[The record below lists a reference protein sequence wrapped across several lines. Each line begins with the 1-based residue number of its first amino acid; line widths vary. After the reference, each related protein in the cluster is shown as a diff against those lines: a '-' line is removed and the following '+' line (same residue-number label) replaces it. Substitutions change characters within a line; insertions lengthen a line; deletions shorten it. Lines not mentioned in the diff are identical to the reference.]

1 MSECESDVSKVL
13 YILKW
18 NGNFQWKSV
27 PKKLKESKV
36 DASLHCTDMVS
47 PRCVSLALRTKWERT
62 LHWTL
67 YLQVKV
73 IKTFTLFQLQLQYM
87 FQVSEMGH
95 LSIAAQNV
103 FSCHDQRSKQAKS
116 ETRKIQNPKHPQ
128 INSIKIQNSPPIKSL
143 KNSKTQSIPYLRWGK
158 VKRKVCTVG
167 ARQTTPAFGE
177 GPSFSLGFWS
187 FGKSRW

>member
-1 MSECESDVSKVL
+1 MS
-13 YILKW
+13 LKCCTYW
-18 NGNFQWKSV
+18 NEMEIFSENRCQKNWRKAKLMHHCIALIWFHPVMCPLLSV
-27 PKKLKESKV
+27 QNGRGHYTERCICKLKSSKLLL
-36 DASLHCTDMVS
+36 SFNCN
-47 PRCVSLALRTKWERT
+47 CN
-62 LHWTL
+62 
-67 YLQVKV
+67 
-73 IKTFTLFQLQLQYM
+73 M
-87 FQVSEMGH
+87 FQVSEMGY

-158 VKRKVCTVG
+158 VRRKVCTVG

-177 GPSFSLGFWS
+177 GLSFSLGFWS